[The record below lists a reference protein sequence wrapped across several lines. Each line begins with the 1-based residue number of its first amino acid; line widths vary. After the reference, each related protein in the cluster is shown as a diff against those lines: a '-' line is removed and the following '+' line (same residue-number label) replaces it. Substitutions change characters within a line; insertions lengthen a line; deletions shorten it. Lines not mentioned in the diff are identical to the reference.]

1 MWEMAEH
8 RRNSMDKGM
17 ETCKNMACSGSA
29 MAGVEAQGSREGGHG
44 KGCEIDAKT
53 FWDQHM
59 KPLWTRFYC
68 NGHVLEVLK
77 QGVT

>member
-29 MAGVEAQGSREGGHG
+29 MAGVETRGSREGGHG
-44 KGCEIDAKT
+44 KGCETDAKT
-53 FWDQHM
+53 FWD
-59 KPLWTRFYC
+59 
-68 NGHVLEVLK
+68 
-77 QGVT
+77 